1 MNLAFLKNWVSFT
14 LMKTLKGNNII
25 SKLQHTVY
33 ISKPIS
39 LLEKSGKE
47 LGFSFLEE
55 NIEEGLDCQDQMGL
69 QCLEGPIVGEIDGVM
84 VSP

>member
-47 LGFSFLEE
+47 MGFSFLEE
-55 NIEEGLDCQDQMGL
+55 NIEERLIRWGCNVLKGQSL
-69 QCLEGPIVGEIDGVM
+69 VKIDGVM
-84 VSP
+84 VSPE